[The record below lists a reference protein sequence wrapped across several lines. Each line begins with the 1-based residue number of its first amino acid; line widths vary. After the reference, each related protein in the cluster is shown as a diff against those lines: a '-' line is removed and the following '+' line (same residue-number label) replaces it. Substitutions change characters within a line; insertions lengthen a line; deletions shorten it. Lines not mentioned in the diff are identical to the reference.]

1 MMTGP
6 FTQHTY
12 ATQGLLRKIR
22 IIHINMRT
30 RRCRLISKKCCPS
43 EINIM
48 IKYVMGIEY

>member
-1 MMTGP
+1 MITGP

-30 RRCRLISKKCCPS
+30 RHCRQFRKNAAPVKLIL
-43 EINIM
+43 
-48 IKYVMGIEY
+48 